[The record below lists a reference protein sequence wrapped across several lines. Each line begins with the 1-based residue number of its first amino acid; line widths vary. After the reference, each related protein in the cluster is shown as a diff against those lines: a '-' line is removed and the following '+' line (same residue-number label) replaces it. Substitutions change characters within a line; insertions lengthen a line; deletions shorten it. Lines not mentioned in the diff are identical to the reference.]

1 NGGEIVHL
9 SADVVTIKH
18 YDTLINYP
26 LDFK

>member
-1 NGGEIVHL
+1 HL

>member
-1 NGGEIVHL
+1 

>member
-1 NGGEIVHL
+1 L